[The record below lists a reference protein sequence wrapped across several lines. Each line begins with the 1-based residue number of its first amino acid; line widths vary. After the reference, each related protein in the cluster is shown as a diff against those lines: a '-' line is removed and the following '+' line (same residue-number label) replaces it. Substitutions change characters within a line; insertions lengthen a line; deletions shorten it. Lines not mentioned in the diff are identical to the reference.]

1 MGGLNAMTHI
11 STHVAEELEEV
22 TRRRF
27 LQTSMGGMAGL
38 AGVLAMQIPPSYAQ
52 AREVSMLSWAHFVP
66 QADQALH
73 DIGIRFEKST
83 KIKVRFDHLQ
93 ETQMAAK
100 LAAEVQTGTGHDLL
114 MLRMHIPLLHATNLV
129 DMSDVV
135 DTLTKQYGPM
145 YDFCKEAAYYKD
157 HWVAMPAY
165 CGAFPGN
172 YNKAYFD
179 EVGEKASDT
188 WEDLLRAGKKMK
200 AKGHPIGIPIS
211 QTNDAV
217 STLGPIMWAYGAK
230 AVDAEGKTVTV
241 NSPETAEAI
250 EYVKRVFNEAM
261 EPEVLSWDDASNN
274 RFLISGKGSWILN
287 PQSAYLTAKTRNM
300 PIAEQLEFQIV
311 PAGPKG
317 RHTTTFVRSLGI
329 WKFSKNIEPAKQFIK
344 FFFDQE
350 NYNEYV
356 NAAQAFDAPVF
367 KSLEDHPIWAI
378 DPKYKPIKESSQ
390 YGHLYGWP
398 APGDERSQQVNNSY
412 IIPIMF
418 AKAVGGSTTKEAMEW
433 AETEIKR
440 IYST

>member
-1 MGGLNAMTHI
+1 MTQTC
-11 STHVAEELEEV
+11 THVAEQPEVV

-27 LQTSMGGMAGL
+27 LQASVGGMAGL
-38 AGVLAMQIPPSYAQ
+38 AGVLALRTPLSFAQ
-52 AREVSMLSWAHFVP
+52 ASEVSMLSWAHFVP

-73 DIGIRFEKST
+73 EIGNRFEKST

-93 ETQMAAK
+93 EAQMAAK

-114 MLRMHIPLLHATNLV
+114 MLRMHLPLLHATNLAN
-129 DMSDVV
+129 MSDVV
-135 DTLTKQYGPM
+135 DSLTKKYGPM
-145 YDFCKEAAYYKD
+145 YDFCQEAAYYKD

-165 CGAFPGN
+165 GGAFPGN

-179 EVGEKASDT
+179 QVGEKPSDT
-188 WEDLLRAGKKMK
+188 WEELLAAGKKLK
-200 AKGHPIGIPIS
+200 AKGHPVGIPIS

-230 AVDAEGKTVTV
+230 AVDADGKTVTV
-241 NSPETAEAI
+241 NSPETAESI
-250 EYVKRVFNEAM
+250 EYVKRLFNEAM

-274 RFLISGKGSWILN
+274 RFLISGKGSWIAN

-300 PIAEQLEFQIV
+300 PIAQQLDFQLF

-317 RHTTTFVRSLGI
+317 RHTTTFVRSMGI
-329 WKFSKNIEPAKQFIK
+329 WKFSKNIEPAKEFVK

-350 NYNEYV
+350 NYNDYV

-367 KSLEDHPIWAI
+367 KSMEDHPVWEM
-378 DPKYKPIKESSQ
+378 DPKYKAIKESAQ

-398 APGDERSQQVNNSY
+398 APGDERSQQVTNSF

-418 AKAVGGSTTKEAMEW
+418 AKAMGGTSPREAMEW

>member
-1 MGGLNAMTHI
+1 MPKTF
-11 STHVAEELEEV
+11 TQVAEGWETT
-22 TRRRF
+22 TRRGF
-27 LQTSMGGMAGL
+27 LQASMGSMAGL
-38 AGVLAMQIPPSYAQ
+38 AGILALRMPPSFAQ
-52 AREVSMLSWAHFVP
+52 TREVSMLSWAHFVP
-66 QADQALH
+66 QADEALH
-73 DIGIRFEKST
+73 EIGARFEKST

-93 ETQMAAK
+93 EAQMAAK

-114 MLRMHIPLLHATNLV
+114 MLRMHLPLLHATNLA

-135 DTLTKQYGPM
+135 DTLTKKYGPM
-145 YDFCKEAAYYKD
+145 YDFCQEAAYYKD

-165 CGAFPGN
+165 GGAFPGN

-179 EVGEKASDT
+179 EVGEKAPDT
-188 WEDLLRAGKKMK
+188 WEDLVRAGKKLK
-200 AKGHPIGIPIS
+200 AKGHPVGIPIS
-211 QTNDAV
+211 QCNDAV

-230 AVDAEGKTVTV
+230 AVDADGKTVTV

-250 EYVKRVFNEAM
+250 EYVKRLYNDAM

-300 PIAEQLEFQIV
+300 PITPQLDFQII

-317 RHTTTFVRSLGI
+317 RHTTTFVRSMGI
-329 WKFSKNIEPAKQFIK
+329 WKFSKNTEPAKEFIK

-350 NYNEYV
+350 NYNGYV

-367 KSLEDHPIWAI
+367 KSMEDHPVWAI
-378 DPKYKPIKESSQ
+378 DPKYKSIKESSQ

-398 APGDERSQQVNNSY
+398 APGDERSQQVTNSF

-418 AKAVGGSTTKEAMEW
+418 AKAVGGTSPKEAMAW
-433 AETEIKR
+433 AEAEIKR

>member
-1 MGGLNAMTHI
+1 MTK
-11 STHVAEELEEV
+11 TFTRDAAQPEVV

-27 LQTSMGGMAGL
+27 LRASVGGMAGM
-38 AGVLAMQIPPSYAQ
+38 AGVLALRTPPSLAQ

-73 DIGIRFEKST
+73 DMGNRFEKST

-93 ETQMAAK
+93 EAQLPAK

-114 MLRMHIPLLHATNLV
+114 MLRMHAPLLYGPNLV
-129 DMSDVV
+129 DMSDIV
-135 DTLTKQYGPM
+135 DALTKKYGPM
-145 YDFCKEAAYYKD
+145 YDFCQEAAHYKG

-179 EVGEKASDT
+179 EVGEQAPET
-188 WEDLLRAGKKMK
+188 WEDLLNAGKKMK
-200 AKGHPIGIPIS
+200 AKGHPVGIPIS

-217 STLGPIMWAYGAK
+217 STLGPIMWAYGGK
-230 AVDAEGKTVTV
+230 AVDADGKSVTV
-241 NSPETAEAI
+241 NSQETAQAI
-250 EYVKRVFNEAM
+250 EYVKRLFNEAM

-274 RFLISGKGSWILN
+274 RFLISGKGSWIAN

-300 PIAEQLEFQIV
+300 PITQQLDFQIF

-317 RHTTTFVRSLGI
+317 RHTTTFVRSMGI
-329 WKFSKNIEPAKQFIK
+329 WKFSKHIEPAKEFVK

-367 KSLEDHPIWAI
+367 KSMEDHPVWAI
-378 DPKYKPIKESSQ
+378 DPKYKAIKESTQ

-398 APGDERSQQVNNSY
+398 APGDERSQQVTNSY

-418 AKAVGGSTTKEAMEW
+418 AKAVGGSSTAEAMAW
-433 AETEIKR
+433 AEAEIKR
-440 IYST
+440 IYTT